1 LAPEYH
7 VLKIYLYFTCGWRS
21 TGCSVS
27 IVTRLRTGRLGFNSW
42 KEQWCHLPSVPHRV
56 QTGYEA
62 HPATYPLC
70 TGGRTAEA
78 WSCPLTSRDKR
89 ETSADVNNAWSY
101 TSTPIHLRRD
111 NFNSQLYT
119 LYTLNGRISNC
130 NCGHSIGKDVEGRDL
145 RLFCGNLLSQHLP
158 TRTKERHKSQL
169 R

>member
-1 LAPEYH
+1 VVRGFDFRRELGIF
-7 VLKIYLYFTCGWRS
+7 LFS
-21 TGCSVS
+21 TASRPALGPTQPPMKCVPGAHSVG
-27 IVTRLRTGRLGFNSW
+27 VKRPAH
-42 KEQWCHLPSVPHRV
+42 EVDHLPPSS
-56 QTGYEA
+56 
-62 HPATYPLC
+62 
-70 TGGRTAEA
+70 AEVKN
-78 WSCPLTSRDKR
+78 P
-89 ETSADVNNAWSY
+89 WSY